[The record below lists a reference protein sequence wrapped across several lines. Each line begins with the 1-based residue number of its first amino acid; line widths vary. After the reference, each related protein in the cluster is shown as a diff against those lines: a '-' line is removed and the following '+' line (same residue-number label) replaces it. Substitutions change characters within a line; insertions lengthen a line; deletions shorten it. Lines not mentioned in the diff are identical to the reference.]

1 MKKLVVAIGFL
12 FLFGHAISQ
21 AKDGTAELQK
31 TVASQPAALIYLP
44 YSPDVTRKALDNYIN
59 KTNDKAQKNSKEY
72 LLSDNT
78 SIEKN
83 NISSADLHFMIGLK
97 DQSNQ
102 NESAVYLKLNS
113 FSNYDDEAKTLI
125 QFNMQDAKDYLDNLA
140 IAIKPYA
147 SNLQLALQQKN
158 LSTAHKKNSSLITQG
173 NKLEQKRKKIQMQ
186 MGENENYRKDKGLA
200 KRKTNNDTMVKENL
214 NSRLSLS
221 NDIAKQTVALALL
234 KL

>member
-1 MKKLVVAIGFL
+1 MKKLVVATGFL
-12 FLFGHAISQ
+12 FLCGHAFSQ
-21 AKDGTAELQK
+21 AKDGTAEFQK
-31 TVASQPAALIYLP
+31 TIASQPAALIYLP
-44 YSPDVTRKALDNYIN
+44 YSPEVTRKALDNYTY
-59 KTNDKAQKNSKEY
+59 KTSDKTQKKSKEY
-72 LLSDNT
+72 LLSSNT

-83 NISSADLHFMIGLK
+83 NISSADMHFIIGLK
-97 DQSNQ
+97 DERNQ

-113 FSNYDDEAKTLI
+113 FSNYDDKTKTPI

-158 LSTAHKKNSSLITQG
+158 LSTSYDKNSSLIAQG
-173 NKLEQKRKKIQMQ
+173 NKLERKRKKIEIQ

-200 KRKTNNDTMVKENL
+200 KRKTTNDRLIKENL
-214 NSRLSLS
+214 NSRLNLS